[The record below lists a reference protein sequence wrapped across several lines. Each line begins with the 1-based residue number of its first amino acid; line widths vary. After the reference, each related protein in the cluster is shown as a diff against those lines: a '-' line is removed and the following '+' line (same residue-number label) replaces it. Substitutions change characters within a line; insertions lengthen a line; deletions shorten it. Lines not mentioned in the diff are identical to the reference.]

1 MNIKVMARK
10 SPSTRGF
17 RIAIPYLHPTG
28 PLLLANWT
36 TTYSPT
42 GEQKGGVPEP
52 YSAAKKVTRNGTEKS
67 VKKPWNTER
76 GMNMR
81 PEVEEMM
88 GRVVS
93 IVVAPPTLMGAKGP
107 KRRTKR
113 GAPSSVTISRMTLES
128 KARVPHSAPRYSVRK
143 ILDRE

>member
-10 SPSTRGF
+10 VPLNRGF

-36 TTYSPT
+36 TTSSPT
-42 GEQKGGVPEP
+42 GEQKGVVPEP

-93 IVVAPPTLMGAKGP
+93 IVVAPPAEIGASRP
-107 KRRTKR
+107 NQRTSR
-113 GAPSSVTISRMTLES
+113 GADSRVMSSRQMLASRAM
-128 KARVPHSAPRYSVRK
+128 VPNSAPRYSVMK
-143 ILDRE
+143 MLERE